1 MNLSQSLTSINT
13 KVWGGVAFTSDNFF
27 FFWRDL
33 MRKISL
39 ITVAVL
45 AALSANVYAANYSTA
60 TDGSLTINKDGL
72 VEWDTV
78 TIAGVDK
85 SSDTSKIVS
94 VRSPNTTSF
103 KNVIMDGATG
113 KAGSYLKTWTKEI
126 KISNLQTTA
135 SDSPSINALEFYGSG
150 DSQSIKIDSVV
161 LAENSTLRIQDSGS
175 ASKTSLNISDV
186 YLGKNTA
193 LAFGSLFKSGP
204 DTKSIN
210 SITANQGG
218 IAAVANL
225 GIFDSSSLEVG
236 EINVDNTVLTFS
248 GSEDDLPDGVDLP
261 DGLKV
266 GAVPITGKNGTVA
279 VNMSGSTSN
288 LVLADV
294 GDESVETAL
303 NVNFS
308 EEAFSSNDS
317 NVTIANKVINTSLN
331 LKADNAAKGSSAEN
345 VEVLNKLVNKVDTT
359 GGQTFTSTSLTATSD
374 VFDTVTAQTN
384 EAGEVDTST
393 MRTHENAEVFSFAQ
407 LHSVGVMQWREE
419 MNHMQLRLGEIRDA
433 AGYNNGAW
441 ARIYNGKDKYGSQD
455 VENKYY
461 GVQVGYDHRLEGTN
475 WIIGGAFSYAR
486 GDSTFSTGEG
496 DNHNFTF
503 TGYGTWLADNGLFV
517 DVTGKIG
524 RLSND
529 ITIDHYTS
537 DYDTNA
543 VSVTAEAGWRFALN
557 DIFYVEPQAEMMYGH
572 IMSADYRTQTYKAD
586 TEAVDMWVGRLGF
599 QTGLT
604 CPEKKGGVYFRA
616 SVLHDFDGDAE
627 TKFTGL
633 KSGDTR
639 KVLDELGGTW
649 YEMGIGANYNVTDNT
664 YLYADFQYANGG
676 EIDTPW
682 RWNLGVRV
690 NF

>member
-1 MNLSQSLTSINT
+1 MRKFSLISTAVMLAIASSASFALTTEKGPYTLEADEQLDAITVVGGSNNQLETQDSSENGFVNQVTMTKNNLS
-13 KVWGGVAFTSDNFF
+13 A
-27 FFWRDL
+27 
-33 MRKISL
+33 
-39 ITVAVL
+39 
-45 AALSANVYAANYSTA
+45 
-60 TDGSLTINKDGL
+60 
-72 VEWDTV
+72 
-78 TIAGVDK
+78 
-85 SSDTSKIVS
+85 SS
-94 VRSPNTTSF
+94 
-103 KNVIMDGATG
+103 
-113 KAGSYLKTWTKEI
+113 YI
-126 KISNLQTTA
+126 KHYGTNLQ
-135 SDSPSINALEFYGSG
+135 IN
-150 DSQSIKIDSVV
+150 
-161 LAENSTLRIQDSGS
+161 
-175 ASKTSLNISDV
+175 
-186 YLGKNTA
+186 
-193 LAFGSLFKSGP
+193 
-204 DTKSIN
+204 
-210 SITANQGG
+210 
-218 IAAVANL
+218 
-225 GIFDSSSLEVG
+225 SLEVEQG
-236 EINVDNTVLTFS
+236 QGYGVGTLEFWGTGGKKQHIEINNVSLGENSFLKIQESNFDGANVNTDSSVHISSLQLSNKTALGLGS
-248 GSEDDLPDGVDLP
+248 GSYNEGQGPTSDKNGADLVSVDRINLDQGTAAITTIGSTASGVIEVGSIDLGNATLVLSGKPDDVTLP
-261 DGLKV
+261 DGLPSFS
-266 GAVPITGKNGTVA
+266 ATTITGQAQNNGVVT
-279 VNMSGSTSN
+279 VNMNNSQST
-288 LVLADV
+288 LVLGNV
-294 GDESVETAL
+294 GSEQNKTNLSI
-303 NVNFS
+303 NFS
-308 EEAFSSNDS
+308 EEAFNSE
-317 NVTIANKVINTSLN
+317 TSLVTFGTSVKVEKSTN
-331 LKADNAAKGSSAEN
+331 LSLTADNAAKGSNAEN
-345 VEVLNKLVNKVDTT
+345 VKALNKLLDKVA
-359 GGQTFTSTSLTATSD
+359 GGQTFASTSLTATSD
-374 VFDTVTAQTN
+374 VFDTVTAQ
-384 EAGEVDTST
+384 AKDGKVDTST

-433 AGYNNGAW
+433 SGYNNGAW
-441 ARIYNGKDKYGSQD
+441 ARIYNGKDEYGSQD

>member
-1 MNLSQSLTSINT
+1 MNSGGSQL
-13 KVWGGVAFTSDNFF
+13 
-27 FFWRDL
+27 
-33 MRKISL
+33 
-39 ITVAVL
+39 VL
-45 AALSANVYAANYSTA
+45 GDV
-60 TDGSLTINKDGL
+60 G
-72 VEWDTV
+72 
-78 TIAGVDK
+78 
-85 SSDTSKIVS
+85 
-94 VRSPNTTSF
+94 
-103 KNVIMDGATG
+103 KNI
-113 KAGSYLKTWTKEI
+113 
-126 KISNLQTTA
+126 
-135 SDSPSINALEFYGSG
+135 
-150 DSQSIKIDSVV
+150 
-161 LAENSTLRIQDSGS
+161 ENSTTLD
-175 ASKTSLNISDV
+175 
-186 YLGKNTA
+186 
-193 LAFGSLFKSGP
+193 
-204 DTKSIN
+204 
-210 SITANQGG
+210 
-218 IAAVANL
+218 
-225 GIFDSSSLEVG
+225 
-236 EINVDNTVLTFS
+236 
-248 GSEDDLPDGVDLP
+248 
-261 DGLKV
+261 
-266 GAVPITGKNGTVA
+266 
-279 VNMSGSTSN
+279 
-288 LVLADV
+288 
-294 GDESVETAL
+294 
-303 NVNFS
+303 VNFS
-308 EEAFSSNDS
+308 QEAFNSEES
-317 NVTIANKVINTSLN
+317 NVTFGTGATVAETTKLSLS
-331 LKADNAAKGSSAEN
+331 AENAAKGSNTEN
-345 VEVLNKLVNKVDTT
+345 VEALNKLLGKVDTT
-359 GGQTFTSTSLTATSD
+359 GVSTTGGQVFASTSLTATSD

>member
-1 MNLSQSLTSINT
+1 
-13 KVWGGVAFTSDNFF
+13 
-27 FFWRDL
+27 

-39 ITVAVL
+39 ISVAVL
-45 AALSANVYAANYSTA
+45 AALSVTSVSHAAGMVKLDDGDNGPYRESVTIQGTNPDGTAPEYLSNQAANGRVDSVIASNAGSSTISYIKNEGKGQNLSI
-60 TDGSLTINKDGL
+60 GSLTLEKGSADKP
-72 VEWDTV
+72 
-78 TIAGVDK
+78 TIATLEFWGKDDSVDQTITVENVQIAEYGVLRIQEGKQFFSDNQANPK
-85 SSDTSKIVS
+85 SSNINIANLNMGNKSAVSLGLATSGYSADSITIDTINVYDGEFAGIV
-94 VRSPNTTSF
+94 
-103 KNVIMDGATG
+103 
-113 KAGSYLKTWTKEI
+113 AGTKEGNNNTI
-126 KISNLQTTA
+126 KVNTINIENNKLDLAGETEIENTGSSFLTGDYSKVNLVAQGDVVTVNMN
-135 SDSPSINALEFYGSG
+135 SGGSQLVLG
-150 DSQSIKIDSVV
+150 DVGKNI
-161 LAENSTLRIQDSGS
+161 ENSTTLD
-175 ASKTSLNISDV
+175 
-186 YLGKNTA
+186 
-193 LAFGSLFKSGP
+193 
-204 DTKSIN
+204 
-210 SITANQGG
+210 
-218 IAAVANL
+218 
-225 GIFDSSSLEVG
+225 
-236 EINVDNTVLTFS
+236 
-248 GSEDDLPDGVDLP
+248 
-261 DGLKV
+261 
-266 GAVPITGKNGTVA
+266 
-279 VNMSGSTSN
+279 
-288 LVLADV
+288 
-294 GDESVETAL
+294 
-303 NVNFS
+303 VNFS
-308 EEAFSSNDS
+308 QDAFNSEES
-317 NVTIANKVINTSLN
+317 NVTFGTGAKVAETTKLSLT
-331 LKADNAAKGSSAEN
+331 AENAAKGSNTEN
-345 VEVLNKLVNKVDTT
+345 VEALNKLLGKVDTT
-359 GGQTFTSTSLTATSD
+359 GVSTTGGQVFASTSLTATSD

-441 ARIYNGKDKYGSQD
+441 ARIYNGKDEYGSQD

>member
-1 MNLSQSLTSINT
+1 
-13 KVWGGVAFTSDNFF
+13 
-27 FFWRDL
+27 

-39 ITVAVL
+39 VSAAVL
-45 AALSANVYAANYSTA
+45 AAFSMSAMAAPDYKLDDKTTSLEEITLAGVTGFDTKNGTSWFGSWADNGSVDLINISNTDSAHSSYIKLSNGNLTIGEINFAQKEFANVATIEFDTNNSKNMEVGRVNLVNNSLLRVQEYEAVDPTTA
-60 TDGSLTINKDGL
+60 IHFKELNLSGTSALALGVADKDKG
-72 VEWDTV
+72 
-78 TIAGVDK
+78 
-85 SSDTSKIVS
+85 SSDDISIDVI
-94 VRSPNTTSF
+94 
-103 KNVIMDGATG
+103 NVTE
-113 KAGSYLKTWTKEI
+113 GSE
-126 KISNLQTTA
+126 
-135 SDSPSINALEFYGSG
+135 
-150 DSQSIKIDSVV
+150 
-161 LAENSTLRIQDSGS
+161 
-175 ASKTSLNISDV
+175 
-186 YLGKNTA
+186 
-193 LAFGSLFKSGP
+193 
-204 DTKSIN
+204 N
-210 SITANQGG
+210 SITG
-218 IAAVANL
+218 IAVGGGSKPN
-225 GIFDSSSLEVG
+225 GDIKVGSINIDNNKFSLAITETEVP
-236 EINVDNTVLTFS
+236 EEFHLS
-248 GSEDDLPDGVDLP
+248 GVDLKKSVIHGQ
-261 DGLKV
+261 DENKGVVTINISGENGKLIFGNV
-266 GAVPITGKNGTVA
+266 G
-279 VNMSGSTSN
+279 TSN
-288 LVLADV
+288 
-294 GDESVETAL
+294 DEGKSDTAL
-303 NVNFS
+303 NIYFS
-308 EEAFSSNDS
+308 EDAYNSENSQ
-317 NVTIANKVINTSLN
+317 VTFGEGAIVAEGTNLSLT
-331 LKADNAAKGSSAEN
+331 AENAAKGSNAEN
-345 VEVLNKLVNKVDTT
+345 VKALNKLLDKVVTT
-359 GGQTFTSTSLTATSD
+359 TDDQTFASTSLTATSD
-374 VFDTVTAQTN
+374 VFDTVTAQ
-384 EAGEVDTST
+384 AKDGEVDTST

-441 ARIYNGKDKYGSQD
+441 ARIYNGKDEYGSQD

>member
-1 MNLSQSLTSINT
+1 
-13 KVWGGVAFTSDNFF
+13 
-27 FFWRDL
+27 
-33 MRKISL
+33 MRKFSLISL
-39 ITVAVL
+39 AVL
-45 AALSANVYAANYSTA
+45 AALSVTSVSQAAEMVKLDDGDNGPYRESVTIQGTNPDGTAPEYLSNQAANGRVDSVIASNAGSGTISYIKNEGKGQNLSI
-60 TDGSLTINKDGL
+60 GSLTLEKGSADKP
-72 VEWDTV
+72 
-78 TIAGVDK
+78 TIATLEFWGKDDSVDQTITVENVQIAEYGVLRIQEGKQFFSDNQANPKSSNINIANLNMGDK
-85 SSDTSKIVS
+85 SAVSLGLATSGYSADSIAIDTINVYDGEFAGIV
-94 VRSPNTTSF
+94 
-103 KNVIMDGATG
+103 
-113 KAGSYLKTWTKEI
+113 AGTKEGNNNTI
-126 KISNLQTTA
+126 KVGTINIENNKLDLAGETEIENTGSSILTGNYSKVNLVAQGNVVTVNM
-135 SDSPSINALEFYGSG
+135 NAVSSQLVLG
-150 DSQSIKIDSVV
+150 DVGKNI
-161 LAENSTLRIQDSGS
+161 ENSTTLD
-175 ASKTSLNISDV
+175 
-186 YLGKNTA
+186 
-193 LAFGSLFKSGP
+193 
-204 DTKSIN
+204 
-210 SITANQGG
+210 
-218 IAAVANL
+218 
-225 GIFDSSSLEVG
+225 
-236 EINVDNTVLTFS
+236 
-248 GSEDDLPDGVDLP
+248 
-261 DGLKV
+261 
-266 GAVPITGKNGTVA
+266 
-279 VNMSGSTSN
+279 
-288 LVLADV
+288 
-294 GDESVETAL
+294 
-303 NVNFS
+303 VNFS
-308 EEAFSSNDS
+308 QEAFNSEES
-317 NVTIANKVINTSLN
+317 NVTFGTGATVAETTNLSLT
-331 LKADNAAKGSSAEN
+331 AENAAKGSNAEN
-345 VEVLNKLVNKVDTT
+345 VEAMNKLLDKVDTT
-359 GGQTFTSTSLTATSD
+359 GGQTFASTSLTATSD

-441 ARIYNGKDKYGSQD
+441 ARIYNGKDEYGSQD

-517 DVTGKIG
+517 DVTGKVG

>member
-1 MNLSQSLTSINT
+1 
-13 KVWGGVAFTSDNFF
+13 
-27 FFWRDL
+27 
-33 MRKISL
+33 MRKFSL
-39 ITVAVL
+39 I
-45 AALSANVYAANYSTA
+45 STA
-60 TDGSLTINKDGL
+60 VMLAIASSASFALTTENGPYTLKADEQLDAITVVGGSNKQLQTQASSENGF
-72 VEWDTV
+72 VNQV
-78 TIAGVDK
+78 TMTENNLLA
-85 SSDTSKIVS
+85 SS
-94 VRSPNTTSF
+94 
-103 KNVIMDGATG
+103 
-113 KAGSYLKTWTKEI
+113 YI
-126 KISNLQTTA
+126 KHFGTNLQ
-135 SDSPSINALEFYGSG
+135 IN
-150 DSQSIKIDSVV
+150 
-161 LAENSTLRIQDSGS
+161 
-175 ASKTSLNISDV
+175 
-186 YLGKNTA
+186 
-193 LAFGSLFKSGP
+193 
-204 DTKSIN
+204 
-210 SITANQGG
+210 
-218 IAAVANL
+218 
-225 GIFDSSSLEVG
+225 SLEVEQG
-236 EINVDNTVLTFS
+236 QGFLYGVGTLEFWGTGGKKQHIEINNVSLGENSFLKIQESNFDGANVNTDSSVHISSLQLSNKTALGLGS
-248 GSEDDLPDGVDLP
+248 GSYNEGQSSTSDKNGADLVSVDRINLDQGTAAITTIGSTASGVIEVGSIDLGNAALVLSGDKDDLPDDVTLP
-261 DGLKV
+261 DELPSFSSS
-266 GAVPITGKNGTVA
+266 ATTITGQAQNNGVVT
-279 VNMSGSTSN
+279 VNMNNSQST
-288 LVLADV
+288 LVLGNV
-294 GDESVETAL
+294 GSEQNKTNLSI
-303 NVNFS
+303 NFS
-308 EEAFSSNDS
+308 EEAFNSE
-317 NVTIANKVINTSLN
+317 TSLVTFGTSATVEKSTN
-331 LKADNAAKGSSAEN
+331 LSLTADNAAKGSNAEN
-345 VEVLNKLVNKVDTT
+345 VEALNKLLDKVDTT
-359 GGQTFTSTSLTATSD
+359 GGQTFASTSLTATSD

-441 ARIYNGKDKYGSQD
+441 ARIYNGKDEYGSQD

>member
-1 MNLSQSLTSINT
+1 
-13 KVWGGVAFTSDNFF
+13 
-27 FFWRDL
+27 
-33 MRKISL
+33 MRKFSLISL
-39 ITVAVL
+39 AVL
-45 AALSANVYAANYSTA
+45 AALSVTSVSQAAGMVKLDDGDNGPYRESVTIQGTNPDGTAPEYLSNQAANGRVDSVIASNAGSSTISYIKNEGKGQNLSI
-60 TDGSLTINKDGL
+60 GSLTLEKGSADKP
-72 VEWDTV
+72 
-78 TIAGVDK
+78 TIATLEFWGKDDSVDQTITVENVQIAEYGVLRIQEGKQFLSDNQANPKSSNINIANLNMGDK
-85 SSDTSKIVS
+85 SAVSLGLATSGYSADSIAIDTINVYDGEFAGIV
-94 VRSPNTTSF
+94 
-103 KNVIMDGATG
+103 
-113 KAGSYLKTWTKEI
+113 AGTKEGNNNTI
-126 KISNLQTTA
+126 KVGTINIENNKLDLAGETEIENTGSNILTGNYSKVNLVAQGNVVTVNM
-135 SDSPSINALEFYGSG
+135 NAVSSQLVLG
-150 DSQSIKIDSVV
+150 DVGKNI
-161 LAENSTLRIQDSGS
+161 ENSTTLD
-175 ASKTSLNISDV
+175 
-186 YLGKNTA
+186 
-193 LAFGSLFKSGP
+193 
-204 DTKSIN
+204 
-210 SITANQGG
+210 
-218 IAAVANL
+218 
-225 GIFDSSSLEVG
+225 
-236 EINVDNTVLTFS
+236 
-248 GSEDDLPDGVDLP
+248 
-261 DGLKV
+261 
-266 GAVPITGKNGTVA
+266 
-279 VNMSGSTSN
+279 
-288 LVLADV
+288 
-294 GDESVETAL
+294 
-303 NVNFS
+303 VNFS
-308 EEAFSSNDS
+308 QEAFNSEKS
-317 NVTIANKVINTSLN
+317 NVTFGTGATVAETTNLSLT
-331 LKADNAAKGSSAEN
+331 AENAAKGSDAEN
-345 VEVLNKLVNKVDTT
+345 VKALNKLLGKVKITSDH
-359 GGQTFTSTSLTATSD
+359 QTFASTSLTATSD

-384 EAGEVDTST
+384 EAGKVDTST

-441 ARIYNGKDKYGSQD
+441 ARIYNGKDEYGSQD

>member
-1 MNLSQSLTSINT
+1 
-13 KVWGGVAFTSDNFF
+13 
-27 FFWRDL
+27 

-39 ITVAVL
+39 ISVAVL
-45 AALSANVYAANYSTA
+45 AALSVTSVSHAAGMVKLDDGDNGPYRESVTIQGTNPDGTAPEYLSNQAANGRVDSVIASNAGSSTISYIKNEGKGQNLSI
-60 TDGSLTINKDGL
+60 GSLTLEKGSADKP
-72 VEWDTV
+72 
-78 TIAGVDK
+78 TIATLEFWGKDDSVDQTITVENVQIAEYGVLRIQEGKQFFSDNQANPK
-85 SSDTSKIVS
+85 SSNINIANLNMGNKSAVSLGLATSGYSADSITIDTINVYDGEFAGIV
-94 VRSPNTTSF
+94 
-103 KNVIMDGATG
+103 
-113 KAGSYLKTWTKEI
+113 AGTKEGNNNTI
-126 KISNLQTTA
+126 KVNTINIENNKLDLAGETEIENTGSSFLTGDYSKVNLVAQGDVVTVNMN
-135 SDSPSINALEFYGSG
+135 SGGSQLVLG
-150 DSQSIKIDSVV
+150 DVGKNI
-161 LAENSTLRIQDSGS
+161 ENSTTLD
-175 ASKTSLNISDV
+175 
-186 YLGKNTA
+186 
-193 LAFGSLFKSGP
+193 
-204 DTKSIN
+204 
-210 SITANQGG
+210 
-218 IAAVANL
+218 
-225 GIFDSSSLEVG
+225 
-236 EINVDNTVLTFS
+236 
-248 GSEDDLPDGVDLP
+248 
-261 DGLKV
+261 
-266 GAVPITGKNGTVA
+266 
-279 VNMSGSTSN
+279 
-288 LVLADV
+288 
-294 GDESVETAL
+294 
-303 NVNFS
+303 VNFS
-308 EEAFSSNDS
+308 QEAFNSEES
-317 NVTIANKVINTSLN
+317 NVTFGTGATVAETTKLSLT
-331 LKADNAAKGSSAEN
+331 AENAAKGSNTEN
-345 VEVLNKLVNKVDTT
+345 VEALNKLLGKVDTT
-359 GGQTFTSTSLTATSD
+359 GVSTTGGQVFASTSLTATSD

-441 ARIYNGKDKYGSQD
+441 ARIYNGKDEYGSQD

-517 DVTGKIG
+517 DVTGKVG

>member
-1 MNLSQSLTSINT
+1 
-13 KVWGGVAFTSDNFF
+13 
-27 FFWRDL
+27 
-33 MRKISL
+33 MRKFSLISL
-39 ITVAVL
+39 AVL
-45 AALSANVYAANYSTA
+45 AALSVTSFSQAAEMVKLDDGDNGPYRKSVTIQGTNPDGTAPEYLSNQAANGRVDSVIASNAGSGTISYIKNEGKGQNLSI
-60 TDGSLTINKDGL
+60 GSLTLEKGSEL
-72 VEWDTV
+72 KP
-78 TIAGVDK
+78 TIATLEFWGKDDSVDQTITVENVQIAEYGVLRIQEGKQSSSDNQANPQSSNINIANLNMGDK
-85 SSDTSKIVS
+85 SAVFLGLATSGYSADSIAIDTINVYDGEFAGIVAGTEEGNNNTIKVGTINIENNKLDLADGTGIGDTGIPYS
-94 VRSPNTTSF
+94 RVNLVAQGNVVTVNMNAVRSQLVLGDVG
-103 KNVIMDGATG
+103 KNI
-113 KAGSYLKTWTKEI
+113 
-126 KISNLQTTA
+126 
-135 SDSPSINALEFYGSG
+135 
-150 DSQSIKIDSVV
+150 
-161 LAENSTLRIQDSGS
+161 ENSTTLDVNFSQEAFNSEE
-175 ASKTSLNISDV
+175 SKVT
-186 YLGKNTA
+186 
-193 LAFGSLFKSGP
+193 FGS
-204 DTKSIN
+204 D
-210 SITANQGG
+210 
-218 IAAVANL
+218 AAVAETTNL
-225 GIFDSSSLEVG
+225 SL
-236 EINVDNTVLTFS
+236 
-248 GSEDDLPDGVDLP
+248 
-261 DGLKV
+261 
-266 GAVPITGKNGTVA
+266 
-279 VNMSGSTSN
+279 
-288 LVLADV
+288 
-294 GDESVETAL
+294 TA
-303 NVNFS
+303 
-308 EEAFSSNDS
+308 E
-317 NVTIANKVINTSLN
+317 
-331 LKADNAAKGSSAEN
+331 NAAKGSDAEN
-345 VEVLNKLVNKVDTT
+345 VKALNKLLGKVETT
-359 GGQTFTSTSLTATSD
+359 DDRQQTFASTSLTATSD

-441 ARIYNGKDKYGSQD
+441 ARIYNGKDEYGSQD

>member
-1 MNLSQSLTSINT
+1 
-13 KVWGGVAFTSDNFF
+13 
-27 FFWRDL
+27 

-39 ITVAVL
+39 ITTAVL
-45 AALSANVYAANYSTA
+45 TALSANVYAADWSTG
-60 TDGSLTINKDGL
+60 TEGFLNVKEDGFVGY
-72 VEWDTV
+72 DTV
-78 TIAGVDK
+78 TIVGAAS
-85 SSDTSKIVS
+85 SSDYKKSVS
-94 VRSPNTTSF
+94 VYSPNSATF
-103 KNVIMDGATG
+103 KNVVMDGASG
-113 KAGSYLKTWTKEI
+113 AAGSYFKTWTAAVTI
-126 KISNLQTTA
+126 DNLTVNSA
-135 SDSPSINALEFYGSG
+135 DSFGMNTLEFWNAGGS
-150 DSQSIKIDSVV
+150 DQSFEIASTTIGNNSV
-161 LAENSTLRIQDSGS
+161 LRIQES
-175 ASKTSLNISDV
+175 ADANPNSSSVIFGKVNLQGKSAIV
-186 YLGKNTA
+186 LGVNNVFGGEKQSADTVSIDEINVVNGD
-193 LAFGSLFKSGP
+193 LA
-204 DTKSIN
+204 
-210 SITANQGG
+210 G
-218 IAAVANL
+218 IAAAASGDKNINSVVQVGSINIENSKFSMALTADDVPSGFIDQL
-225 GIFDSSSLEVG
+225 GAKFT
-236 EINVDNTVLTFS
+236 NVTLT
-248 GSEDDLPDGVDLP
+248 GQE
-261 DGLKV
+261 
-266 GAVPITGKNGTVA
+266 KNGGVVT
-279 VNMSGSTSN
+279 VNMNTSDSALELGNIDKNGELSTT
-288 LVLADV
+288 LDI
-294 GDESVETAL
+294 
-303 NVNFS
+303 NFTQ
-308 EEAFSSNDS
+308 EAFNSEVS
-317 NVTIANKVINTSLN
+317 NVTFGEGANVATGTNLSLT
-331 LKADNAAKGSSAEN
+331 AENAAKGSNAEN
-345 VEVLNKLVNKVDTT
+345 VKALNKLLGKVEIT
-359 GGQTFTSTSLTATSD
+359 GDHQTFASTSLTATSD

>member
-1 MNLSQSLTSINT
+1 
-13 KVWGGVAFTSDNFF
+13 
-27 FFWRDL
+27 

-39 ITVAVL
+39 ISVAVL
-45 AALSANVYAANYSTA
+45 AALSVTSVSHAAGMVKLDDGDNGPYRESVTIQGTNPDGTAPEYLSNQAANGRVDSVIASNAGSSTISYIKNEGKGQNLSI
-60 TDGSLTINKDGL
+60 GSLTLEKGSADKP
-72 VEWDTV
+72 
-78 TIAGVDK
+78 TIATLEFWGKDDSVDQTITVENVQIAEYGVLRIQEGKQFFSDNQANPK
-85 SSDTSKIVS
+85 SSNINIANLNMGNKSAVSLGLATSGYSADSITIDTINVYDGEFAGIV
-94 VRSPNTTSF
+94 
-103 KNVIMDGATG
+103 
-113 KAGSYLKTWTKEI
+113 AGTKEGNNNTI
-126 KISNLQTTA
+126 KVNTINIENNKLDLAGETEIENTGSSFLTGDYSKVNLVAQGDVVTVNMN
-135 SDSPSINALEFYGSG
+135 SGGSQLVLG
-150 DSQSIKIDSVV
+150 DVGKNI
-161 LAENSTLRIQDSGS
+161 ENSTTLD
-175 ASKTSLNISDV
+175 
-186 YLGKNTA
+186 
-193 LAFGSLFKSGP
+193 
-204 DTKSIN
+204 
-210 SITANQGG
+210 
-218 IAAVANL
+218 
-225 GIFDSSSLEVG
+225 
-236 EINVDNTVLTFS
+236 
-248 GSEDDLPDGVDLP
+248 
-261 DGLKV
+261 
-266 GAVPITGKNGTVA
+266 
-279 VNMSGSTSN
+279 
-288 LVLADV
+288 
-294 GDESVETAL
+294 
-303 NVNFS
+303 VNFS
-308 EEAFSSNDS
+308 QEAFNSEES
-317 NVTIANKVINTSLN
+317 NVTFGTGAKVAETTKLSLT
-331 LKADNAAKGSSAEN
+331 AENAAKGSNTEN
-345 VEVLNKLVNKVDTT
+345 VEALNKLLGKVDTT
-359 GGQTFTSTSLTATSD
+359 GVSTTGGQVFASTSLTATSD

-441 ARIYNGKDKYGSQD
+441 ARIYNGKDEYGSQD

>member
-1 MNLSQSLTSINT
+1 
-13 KVWGGVAFTSDNFF
+13 
-27 FFWRDL
+27 

-39 ITVAVL
+39 ISAAVL
-45 AALSANVYAANYSTA
+45 AAFSMSTMAASIDTDTGKYVISESESSAHLDEVKIGNISEDYIGKYLSHQADLA
-60 TDGSLTINKDGL
+60 TI
-72 VEWDTV
+72 DTV
-78 TIAGVDK
+78 TMSGTAPLGSYIKIEGIGQTLQINNLILADGPESSLVIGNLEFWGQDDKKDQAFSIGSATIGKNAVLRIQEGVNG
-85 SSDTSKIVS
+85 SDTSQKANPRSSS
-94 VRSPNTTSF
+94 VQ
-103 KNVIMDGATG
+103 I
-113 KAGSYLKTWTKEI
+113 GSVTLN
-126 KISNLQTTA
+126 SNSA
-135 SDSPSINALEFYGSG
+135 IAIG
-150 DSQSIKIDSVV
+150 
-161 LAENSTLRIQDSGS
+161 LAESGQEKFGADS
-175 ASKTSLNISDV
+175 ISIDHI
-186 YLGKNTA
+186 TA
-193 LAFGSLFKSGP
+193 L
-204 DTKSIN
+204 D
-210 SITANQGG
+210 
-218 IAAVANL
+218 
-225 GIFDSSSLEVG
+225 G
-236 EINVDNTVLTFS
+236 EFS
-248 GSEDDLPDGVDLP
+248 GIVQGASQNKPVQVGTIDIGNVEFDL
-261 DGLKV
+261 
-266 GAVPITGKNGTVA
+266 GAKNNGNFGHYSMSPITLVGQEKNGGNVTVKMNGA
-279 VNMSGSTSN
+279 QSK
-288 LVLADV
+288 LVLGNV
-294 GDESVETAL
+294 GQTNSSTTL

-308 EEAFSSNDS
+308 QEAFNSEVS
-317 NVTIANKVINTSLN
+317 NVTFGEGAKVVTGTNLSLT
-331 LKADNAAKGSSAEN
+331 AENAAKGSNAEN
-345 VEVLNKLVNKVDTT
+345 VKALNKLLGKVETT
-359 GGQTFTSTSLTATSD
+359 DDRQQTFASTSLTATSD

-384 EAGEVDTST
+384 EAGEVNTST

-441 ARIYNGKDKYGSQD
+441 ARIYNGKDEYGSQD

>member
-1 MNLSQSLTSINT
+1 
-13 KVWGGVAFTSDNFF
+13 
-27 FFWRDL
+27 

-39 ITVAVL
+39 ISVAVL
-45 AALSANVYAANYSTA
+45 AALSVTSVSHAAGMVKLDDGDNGPYRESVTIQGTNPDGTAPEYLSNQAANGRVDSVIASNAGSSTISYIKNEGKGQNLSI
-60 TDGSLTINKDGL
+60 GSLTLEKGSADKP
-72 VEWDTV
+72 
-78 TIAGVDK
+78 TIATLEFWGKDDSVDQTITVENVQIAEYGVLRIQEGKQFLSDNQANPK
-85 SSDTSKIVS
+85 SSNINIANLNMGNKSAVSLGLATSGYSADSITIDTINVYDGEFAGIV
-94 VRSPNTTSF
+94 
-103 KNVIMDGATG
+103 
-113 KAGSYLKTWTKEI
+113 AGTKEGNNNTI
-126 KISNLQTTA
+126 KVNTINIENNKLDLAGETEIENTGSSFLTGDYSKVNLVAQGDVVTVNMN
-135 SDSPSINALEFYGSG
+135 SGGSQLVLG
-150 DSQSIKIDSVV
+150 DVGKNI
-161 LAENSTLRIQDSGS
+161 ENSTTLD
-175 ASKTSLNISDV
+175 
-186 YLGKNTA
+186 
-193 LAFGSLFKSGP
+193 
-204 DTKSIN
+204 
-210 SITANQGG
+210 
-218 IAAVANL
+218 
-225 GIFDSSSLEVG
+225 
-236 EINVDNTVLTFS
+236 
-248 GSEDDLPDGVDLP
+248 
-261 DGLKV
+261 
-266 GAVPITGKNGTVA
+266 
-279 VNMSGSTSN
+279 
-288 LVLADV
+288 
-294 GDESVETAL
+294 
-303 NVNFS
+303 VNFS
-308 EEAFSSNDS
+308 QEAFNSEES
-317 NVTIANKVINTSLN
+317 NVTFGTGATVAETTKLSLT
-331 LKADNAAKGSSAEN
+331 AENAAKGSNTEN
-345 VEVLNKLVNKVDTT
+345 VKALNKLLGKVVFT
-359 GGQTFTSTSLTATSD
+359 GDHQTFASTSLTATSD

-384 EAGEVDTST
+384 EAGQVDTST

-441 ARIYNGKDKYGSQD
+441 ARIYNGKDEYGSQD

>member
-1 MNLSQSLTSINT
+1 
-13 KVWGGVAFTSDNFF
+13 
-27 FFWRDL
+27 

-279 VNMSGSTSN
+279 VNMNGSTSN

-393 MRTHENAEVFSFAQ
+393 MRTRENAEVFSFAQ

>member
-1 MNLSQSLTSINT
+1 
-13 KVWGGVAFTSDNFF
+13 
-27 FFWRDL
+27 

-39 ITVAVL
+39 VSAAVL
-45 AALSANVYAANYSTA
+45 AAFSMSAMATPDYKLDDKTTSLEEITLAGVTGFDTKNGTSWFGSWADNGSVDLINISNTDLAHSSYIKLSNGNLTIGEINFAQKEFANVATIEFDTDNSKKMEVGRVNLVNNSLLRVQEYEAVNPTTA
-60 TDGSLTINKDGL
+60 IHFKELNLSGTSALALGVADKDKG
-72 VEWDTV
+72 
-78 TIAGVDK
+78 
-85 SSDTSKIVS
+85 SSDDISIDVI
-94 VRSPNTTSF
+94 
-103 KNVIMDGATG
+103 NVTE
-113 KAGSYLKTWTKEI
+113 GSE
-126 KISNLQTTA
+126 
-135 SDSPSINALEFYGSG
+135 
-150 DSQSIKIDSVV
+150 
-161 LAENSTLRIQDSGS
+161 
-175 ASKTSLNISDV
+175 
-186 YLGKNTA
+186 
-193 LAFGSLFKSGP
+193 
-204 DTKSIN
+204 N
-210 SITANQGG
+210 SITG
-218 IAAVANL
+218 IA
-225 GIFDSSSLEVG
+225 VG
-236 EINVDNTVLTFS
+236 G
-248 GSEDDLPDGVDLP
+248 GSEPNGNIKVGSINIDNNKFSLAITENEVPGLSGVDLKKSVIHGQ
-261 DGLKV
+261 DENKGVVTINISGENGKLIFGNV
-266 GAVPITGKNGTVA
+266 G
-279 VNMSGSTSN
+279 TSN
-288 LVLADV
+288 EGKSD
-294 GDESVETAL
+294 TAL
-303 NVNFS
+303 NIYFS
-308 EEAFSSNDS
+308 EDAYNSENSQ
-317 NVTIANKVINTSLN
+317 VTFGERAVVAKGTNLSLT
-331 LKADNAAKGSSAEN
+331 AENAAKGSDAEN
-345 VEVLNKLVNKVDTT
+345 VKALNKLLGKVHITDDNN
-359 GGQTFTSTSLTATSD
+359 QTFASTSLTATSD
-374 VFDTVTAQTN
+374 VFDTVTAQTKD
-384 EAGEVDTST
+384 GEVDTST

-441 ARIYNGKDKYGSQD
+441 ARIYNGKDEYGSQD

>member
-1 MNLSQSLTSINT
+1 
-13 KVWGGVAFTSDNFF
+13 
-27 FFWRDL
+27 

-279 VNMSGSTSN
+279 VNMSSSTSN

-441 ARIYNGKDKYGSQD
+441 ARIYNGKDEYGSQD

-517 DVTGKIG
+517 DVTGKVG

>member
-1 MNLSQSLTSINT
+1 
-13 KVWGGVAFTSDNFF
+13 
-27 FFWRDL
+27 

-39 ITVAVL
+39 VSAAVL
-45 AALSANVYAANYSTA
+45 AAFSMSAMAAPDYKLDDKT
-60 TDGSLTINKDGL
+60 TSLEEITL
-72 VEWDTV
+72 
-78 TIAGVDK
+78 AGVTGF
-85 SSDTSKIVS
+85 DT
-94 VRSPNTTSF
+94 
-103 KNVIMDGATG
+103 
-113 KAGSYLKTWTKEI
+113 
-126 KISNLQTTA
+126 
-135 SDSPSINALEFYGSG
+135 
-150 DSQSIKIDSVV
+150 
-161 LAENSTLRIQDSGS
+161 
-175 ASKTSLNISDV
+175 
-186 YLGKNTA
+186 
-193 LAFGSLFKSGP
+193 
-204 DTKSIN
+204 
-210 SITANQGG
+210 
-218 IAAVANL
+218 
-225 GIFDSSSLEVG
+225 
-236 EINVDNTVLTFS
+236 
-248 GSEDDLPDGVDLP
+248 
-261 DGLKV
+261 
-266 GAVPITGKNGTVA
+266 KNGTSWFGSWADNGSVDLINISNTDSA
-279 VNMSGSTSN
+279 HSSYIKLSNGNLTIGEIDFIEKDFANIATIEYDTNNAKKIDISNVNLSNMSLLRVQKYDKVDPTTEIHFSEVNMSGTSALALGVAVLGKESADNISIDTINVKDGTEDSMAGIVVGGGAKPNGNIQVGTINIDNNKFSLAVKKSDIPSDFSGALLSLQEFQNSTLHGQEANQGAVTVNMTGTNSQLILGNVGTSN
-288 LVLADV
+288 EGKSD
-294 GDESVETAL
+294 TAL
-303 NVNFS
+303 DIYFS
-308 EEAFSSNDS
+308 EDAYNSENSQ
-317 NVTIANKVINTSLN
+317 VTFGEGAVVAEGTNLSLTAEN
-331 LKADNAAKGSSAEN
+331 SAKGSNAEN

-359 GGQTFTSTSLTATSD
+359 SGQTFASTSLTATSD

-441 ARIYNGKDKYGSQD
+441 ARIYNGKDEYGSQD

-557 DIFYVEPQAEMMYGH
+557 DILYVEPQAEMMYGH

>member
-1 MNLSQSLTSINT
+1 
-13 KVWGGVAFTSDNFF
+13 
-27 FFWRDL
+27 

-39 ITVAVL
+39 ITTAVL
-45 AALSANVYAANYSTA
+45 TALSANVYAADWSTG
-60 TDGSLTINKDGL
+60 TEGFLNVKEDGFVGY
-72 VEWDTV
+72 DTV
-78 TIAGVDK
+78 TIVGAAS
-85 SSDTSKIVS
+85 SSDYKKSVS
-94 VRSPNTTSF
+94 VYSPNSATF
-103 KNVIMDGATG
+103 KNVVMDGASG
-113 KAGSYLKTWTKEI
+113 AAGSYFKTWTAAVTI
-126 KISNLQTTA
+126 DNLTVNSA
-135 SDSPSINALEFYGSG
+135 DSFGMNTLEFWNAGGS
-150 DSQSIKIDSVV
+150 DQSFEIASTTIGNNSV
-161 LAENSTLRIQDSGS
+161 LRIQES
-175 ASKTSLNISDV
+175 ADANPNSSSVIFGKVNLQGKSAIV
-186 YLGKNTA
+186 LGVNN
-193 LAFGSLFKSGP
+193 AFGGEKQSA
-204 DTKSIN
+204 DTVSIDEIN
-210 SITANQGG
+210 VVNGDLAG
-218 IAAVANL
+218 IAAAASGDKDINSVVQVGSINIENSKFSMAL
-225 GIFDSSSLEVG
+225 TADDVPSGIIDQFG
-236 EINVDNTVLTFS
+236 AKFTNVTLT
-248 GSEDDLPDGVDLP
+248 GQE
-261 DGLKV
+261 
-266 GAVPITGKNGTVA
+266 KNGGVVT
-279 VNMSGSTSN
+279 VNMNTSDSALELGNIDKNGELSTT
-288 LVLADV
+288 LDI
-294 GDESVETAL
+294 
-303 NVNFS
+303 NFTQEAFNS
-308 EEAFSSNDS
+308 EESK
-317 NVTIANKVINTSLN
+317 VTFGKDAEVAKGTNLN
-331 LKADNAAKGSSAEN
+331 LTAENAAKGSSAEN
-345 VEVLNKLVNKVDTT
+345 VKALNKLLGKVDTT
-359 GGQTFTSTSLTATSD
+359 GVNTTGGQVFTSTSLTATSD
-374 VFDTVTAQTN
+374 VFDTVTARTN

-393 MRTHENAEVFSFAQ
+393 MRTYENAEVFSFAQ

-441 ARIYNGKDKYGSQD
+441 ARIYNGKDEYGSQD

-461 GVQVGYDHRLEGTN
+461 GIQVGYDHRLEGTN

-682 RWNLGVRV
+682 RWNLGVRI

>member
-1 MNLSQSLTSINT
+1 
-13 KVWGGVAFTSDNFF
+13 
-27 FFWRDL
+27 

-39 ITVAVL
+39 ISVAVL
-45 AALSANVYAANYSTA
+45 AALSVTSVSHAAGMVKLDDGDNGPYRESVTIQGTNPDGTAPEYLSNQAANGRVDSVIASNAGSSTISYIKNEGKGQNLSI
-60 TDGSLTINKDGL
+60 GSLTLEKGSADKP
-72 VEWDTV
+72 
-78 TIAGVDK
+78 TIATLEFWGKDDSVDQTITVENVQIAEYGVLRIQEGKQFFSDNQANPK
-85 SSDTSKIVS
+85 SSNINIANLNMGNKSAVSLGLATSGYSADSITIDTINVYDGEFAGIV
-94 VRSPNTTSF
+94 
-103 KNVIMDGATG
+103 
-113 KAGSYLKTWTKEI
+113 AGTKEGNNNTI
-126 KISNLQTTA
+126 KVNTINIENNKLDLAGETEIENTGSSFLTGDYSKVNLVAQGDVVTVNMN
-135 SDSPSINALEFYGSG
+135 SGGSQLVLG
-150 DSQSIKIDSVV
+150 DVGKNI
-161 LAENSTLRIQDSGS
+161 ENSTTLD
-175 ASKTSLNISDV
+175 
-186 YLGKNTA
+186 
-193 LAFGSLFKSGP
+193 
-204 DTKSIN
+204 
-210 SITANQGG
+210 
-218 IAAVANL
+218 
-225 GIFDSSSLEVG
+225 
-236 EINVDNTVLTFS
+236 
-248 GSEDDLPDGVDLP
+248 
-261 DGLKV
+261 
-266 GAVPITGKNGTVA
+266 
-279 VNMSGSTSN
+279 
-288 LVLADV
+288 
-294 GDESVETAL
+294 
-303 NVNFS
+303 VNFS
-308 EEAFSSNDS
+308 QEAFNSEES
-317 NVTIANKVINTSLN
+317 NVTFGTGAKVAETTKLSLT
-331 LKADNAAKGSSAEN
+331 AENAAKGSNTEN
-345 VEVLNKLVNKVDTT
+345 VEALNKLLGKVDTT
-359 GGQTFTSTSLTATSD
+359 GVSTTGGQVFASTSLTATSD

-384 EAGEVDTST
+384 AAGEVDTST

-441 ARIYNGKDKYGSQD
+441 ARIYNGKDEYGSQD

>member
-1 MNLSQSLTSINT
+1 
-13 KVWGGVAFTSDNFF
+13 
-27 FFWRDL
+27 
-33 MRKISL
+33 MRKFSLISL
-39 ITVAVL
+39 AVL
-45 AALSANVYAANYSTA
+45 AALSVTSVSQAAGMVKLDDGDNGPYRESVTIQGTNPDGTAPEYLSNQAANGRVDSVIASNAGSSTISYIKNEGKGQNLSI
-60 TDGSLTINKDGL
+60 GSLTLEKGSADKP
-72 VEWDTV
+72 
-78 TIAGVDK
+78 TIATLEFWGKDDSVDQTITVENVQIAEYGVLRIQEGKQFLSDNQANPKSSNINIANLNMGDK
-85 SSDTSKIVS
+85 SAVSLGLATSGYSADSIAIDTINVYDGEFAGIV
-94 VRSPNTTSF
+94 
-103 KNVIMDGATG
+103 
-113 KAGSYLKTWTKEI
+113 AGTKEGNNNTI
-126 KISNLQTTA
+126 KVGTINIENNKLDLAGETEIENTGSSILTGNYSKVNLVAQGNVVTVNM
-135 SDSPSINALEFYGSG
+135 NAVSSQLVLG
-150 DSQSIKIDSVV
+150 DVGKNI
-161 LAENSTLRIQDSGS
+161 ENSTTLD
-175 ASKTSLNISDV
+175 
-186 YLGKNTA
+186 
-193 LAFGSLFKSGP
+193 
-204 DTKSIN
+204 
-210 SITANQGG
+210 
-218 IAAVANL
+218 
-225 GIFDSSSLEVG
+225 
-236 EINVDNTVLTFS
+236 
-248 GSEDDLPDGVDLP
+248 
-261 DGLKV
+261 
-266 GAVPITGKNGTVA
+266 
-279 VNMSGSTSN
+279 
-288 LVLADV
+288 
-294 GDESVETAL
+294 
-303 NVNFS
+303 VNFS
-308 EEAFSSNDS
+308 QEAFNSEES
-317 NVTIANKVINTSLN
+317 NVTFGTGATVAETTNLSLT
-331 LKADNAAKGSSAEN
+331 AENAAKGSDAEN
-345 VEVLNKLVNKVDTT
+345 VEALNKLLGKVDTT
-359 GGQTFTSTSLTATSD
+359 GDHQTFASTSLTATSD

-384 EAGEVDTST
+384 EAGDVDTST

-441 ARIYNGKDKYGSQD
+441 ARIYNGKDEYGSQD

-557 DIFYVEPQAEMMYGH
+557 DIFYVEPQVEMMYGH

>member
-1 MNLSQSLTSINT
+1 
-13 KVWGGVAFTSDNFF
+13 
-27 FFWRDL
+27 
-33 MRKISL
+33 MRKFSLISL
-39 ITVAVL
+39 AVL
-45 AALSANVYAANYSTA
+45 AALSVTSVSQAAGMVKLDDGDNGPYRESVTIQGTDPDGTAPEYLSNQAANGRVDSVIASNAGSSTISYIKNEGKGQNLSI
-60 TDGSLTINKDGL
+60 GSLTLEKGSADKP
-72 VEWDTV
+72 
-78 TIAGVDK
+78 TIATLEFWGKDDSVDQTITVENVQIAEYGVLRIQEGKQFLSDNQANPKSSNINIANLNMGDK
-85 SSDTSKIVS
+85 SAVSLGLATSGYSADSIAIDTINVYDGEFAGIV
-94 VRSPNTTSF
+94 
-103 KNVIMDGATG
+103 
-113 KAGSYLKTWTKEI
+113 AGTKEGNNNTI
-126 KISNLQTTA
+126 KVGTINIENNKLDLAGETESENTGSSILTGNYSKVNLVAQGNVVTVNM
-135 SDSPSINALEFYGSG
+135 NAVSSQLVLG
-150 DSQSIKIDSVV
+150 DVGKNI
-161 LAENSTLRIQDSGS
+161 ENSTTLD
-175 ASKTSLNISDV
+175 
-186 YLGKNTA
+186 
-193 LAFGSLFKSGP
+193 
-204 DTKSIN
+204 
-210 SITANQGG
+210 
-218 IAAVANL
+218 
-225 GIFDSSSLEVG
+225 
-236 EINVDNTVLTFS
+236 
-248 GSEDDLPDGVDLP
+248 
-261 DGLKV
+261 
-266 GAVPITGKNGTVA
+266 
-279 VNMSGSTSN
+279 
-288 LVLADV
+288 
-294 GDESVETAL
+294 
-303 NVNFS
+303 VNFS
-308 EEAFSSNDS
+308 QEAFNSEES
-317 NVTIANKVINTSLN
+317 NVTFGTGATVAETTNLSLT
-331 LKADNAAKGSSAEN
+331 AENAAKGSDAEN
-345 VEVLNKLVNKVDTT
+345 VKALNKLLGKVDTT
-359 GGQTFTSTSLTATSD
+359 GDHQTFASTSLTATSD

-384 EAGEVDTST
+384 EAGVDTST

-441 ARIYNGKDKYGSQD
+441 ARIYNGKDEYGSQD

>member
-1 MNLSQSLTSINT
+1 
-13 KVWGGVAFTSDNFF
+13 
-27 FFWRDL
+27 
-33 MRKISL
+33 MRKFSLISL
-39 ITVAVL
+39 AVL
-45 AALSANVYAANYSTA
+45 AALSVTSVSQAAEMVKLDDGDPYRESVTIQGTNPDGTA
-60 TDGSLTINKDGL
+60 PEYLSNQAADGRVDSVIASNAGSDTISYIKNEGKGQNLSIGSLTLEKGSA
-72 VEWDTV
+72 EKP
-78 TIAGVDK
+78 TIA
-85 SSDTSKIVS
+85 T
-94 VRSPNTTSF
+94 
-103 KNVIMDGATG
+103 
-113 KAGSYLKTWTKEI
+113 
-126 KISNLQTTA
+126 
-135 SDSPSINALEFYGSG
+135 LEFWGK
-150 DSQSIKIDSVV
+150 DNSVV
-161 LAENSTLRIQDSGS
+161 QTITVENVQIAEYGVLRIQEGKQSSSDNQANPKSSNINIANLNMGDKSAVFLGLATSGYSADSIAIDTINVYDGGF
-175 ASKTSLNISDV
+175 AGIVAGTEKGNNNTIKVGTINIENNKLDLAGETEIGDTGMPYSKVNLVAQGNVVTVNMNAVRSQLVLGDV
-186 YLGKNTA
+186 GKNI
-193 LAFGSLFKSGP
+193 K
-204 DTKSIN
+204 N
-210 SITANQGG
+210 STT
-218 IAAVANL
+218 L
-225 GIFDSSSLEVG
+225 D
-236 EINVDNTVLTFS
+236 
-248 GSEDDLPDGVDLP
+248 
-261 DGLKV
+261 
-266 GAVPITGKNGTVA
+266 
-279 VNMSGSTSN
+279 
-288 LVLADV
+288 
-294 GDESVETAL
+294 
-303 NVNFS
+303 VNFS
-308 EEAFSSNDS
+308 QEAFNSEESK
-317 NVTIANKVINTSLN
+317 VTFGSGAKVAETTNLSLT
-331 LKADNAAKGSSAEN
+331 AENAAKGSDAEN
-345 VEVLNKLVNKVDTT
+345 VKALNKLLGKVETT
-359 GGQTFTSTSLTATSD
+359 DDPQQTFASTSLTATSD

-384 EAGEVDTST
+384 EDGVNTST

-441 ARIYNGKDKYGSQD
+441 ARIYNGKDEYGSQD

>member
-1 MNLSQSLTSINT
+1 
-13 KVWGGVAFTSDNFF
+13 
-27 FFWRDL
+27 

-461 GVQVGYDHRLEGTN
+461 GVQVGYDHHLEGTN

>member
-1 MNLSQSLTSINT
+1 
-13 KVWGGVAFTSDNFF
+13 
-27 FFWRDL
+27 
-33 MRKISL
+33 MRKFSLISL
-39 ITVAVL
+39 AVL
-45 AALSANVYAANYSTA
+45 AALSVTSVSQAAGMVKLDDGDNGPYRESVTIQGTNPDGTAPEYLSNQAANGRVDSVIASNAGSSTISYIKNEGKGQNLSI
-60 TDGSLTINKDGL
+60 GSLTLEKGSADKP
-72 VEWDTV
+72 
-78 TIAGVDK
+78 TIATLEFWGKDDSVDQTITVENVQIAEYGVLRIQEGKQFLSDNQANPKSSNINIANLNMGDK
-85 SSDTSKIVS
+85 SAVSLGLATSGYSADSIAIDTINVYDGEFAGIV
-94 VRSPNTTSF
+94 
-103 KNVIMDGATG
+103 
-113 KAGSYLKTWTKEI
+113 AGTKEGNNNTI
-126 KISNLQTTA
+126 KVGTINIENNKLDLAGETEIENTGSSILTGNYSKVNLVAQGNVVTVNM
-135 SDSPSINALEFYGSG
+135 NAVSSQLVLG
-150 DSQSIKIDSVV
+150 DVGKNI
-161 LAENSTLRIQDSGS
+161 ENSTTLD
-175 ASKTSLNISDV
+175 
-186 YLGKNTA
+186 
-193 LAFGSLFKSGP
+193 
-204 DTKSIN
+204 
-210 SITANQGG
+210 
-218 IAAVANL
+218 
-225 GIFDSSSLEVG
+225 
-236 EINVDNTVLTFS
+236 
-248 GSEDDLPDGVDLP
+248 
-261 DGLKV
+261 
-266 GAVPITGKNGTVA
+266 
-279 VNMSGSTSN
+279 
-288 LVLADV
+288 
-294 GDESVETAL
+294 
-303 NVNFS
+303 VNFS
-308 EEAFSSNDS
+308 QEAFNSEES
-317 NVTIANKVINTSLN
+317 NVTFGTGATVAETTNLSLT
-331 LKADNAAKGSSAEN
+331 AENAAKGSDAEN
-345 VEVLNKLVNKVDTT
+345 VEALNKLLGKVDTT
-359 GGQTFTSTSLTATSD
+359 GDHQTFASTSLTATSD

-384 EAGEVDTST
+384 EAGDVDTST

-441 ARIYNGKDKYGSQD
+441 ARIYNGKDEYGSQD

-572 IMSADYRTQTYKAD
+572 VMSADYRTQTYKAD

>member
-1 MNLSQSLTSINT
+1 
-13 KVWGGVAFTSDNFF
+13 
-27 FFWRDL
+27 

-39 ITVAVL
+39 ISAAVL
-45 AALSANVYAANYSTA
+45 AAFSMSTMAASIDTD
-60 TDGSLTINKDGL
+60 TDGKYVISESDAYLDEVKIGNISSNYTNNYLSHQADRATI
-72 VEWDTV
+72 DTV
-78 TIAGVDK
+78 TMSGV
-85 SSDTSKIVS
+85 
-94 VRSPNTTSF
+94 PL
-103 KNVIMDGATG
+103 
-113 KAGSYLKTWTKEI
+113 GSYI
-126 KISNLQTTA
+126 KIEGNVEGNRQTLQINNLILA
-135 SDSPSINALEFYGSG
+135 DGPELSLVIGNLEFWGQDNTKDQAFSIGSATIG
-150 DSQSIKIDSVV
+150 KNAV
-161 LAENSTLRIQDSGS
+161 LRIQEGVNGRDPSHIANPNSSVQIGSVTLNNNSAIAIGLAESGQEKFGADS
-175 ASKTSLNISDV
+175 ISIDHI
-186 YLGKNTA
+186 TA
-193 LAFGSLFKSGP
+193 LDGEFSGIVQGALQDKP
-204 DTKSIN
+204 VQVGTIDIGNVEFDLGAK
-210 SITANQGG
+210 NQGNFG
-218 IAAVANL
+218 
-225 GIFDSSSLEVG
+225 GYSM
-236 EINVDNTVLTFS
+236 
-248 GSEDDLPDGVDLP
+248 
-261 DGLKV
+261 K
-266 GAVPITGKNGTVA
+266 PITLVGQEKNGGNVTVKMNGA
-279 VNMSGSTSN
+279 QSK
-288 LVLADV
+288 LVLGNV
-294 GDESVETAL
+294 GQTDFSTTL

-308 EEAFSSNDS
+308 QEAFNSEVS
-317 NVTIANKVINTSLN
+317 NVTLVEGADVLTGTNLSLT
-331 LKADNAAKGSSAEN
+331 AENAAKGSSTEN
-345 VEVLNKLVNKVDTT
+345 VKALNKLLGKVNDS
-359 GGQTFTSTSLTATSD
+359 QAFASTSLTATSD

-441 ARIYNGKDKYGSQD
+441 ARIYNGKDEYGSQD

>member
-1 MNLSQSLTSINT
+1 
-13 KVWGGVAFTSDNFF
+13 
-27 FFWRDL
+27 

-60 TDGSLTINKDGL
+60 TGSLTINKDGL

-103 KNVIMDGATG
+103 TNVIMDGASG

-126 KISNLQTTA
+126 KISELQTTA

-150 DSQSIKIDSVV
+150 DSQSIRINSVV

-175 ASKTSLNISDV
+175 ASGTSLNISDV

-236 EINVDNTVLTFS
+236 EINVDSTVLTFS
-248 GSEDDLPDGVDLP
+248 GSKDDLPEGVDLP
-261 DGLKV
+261 EGLNV
-266 GAVPITGKNGTVA
+266 GAVPIIGKNGAVA
-279 VNMSGSTSN
+279 VNMTGSTSN
-288 LVLADV
+288 LVLADI
-294 GDESVETAL
+294 GDNSVDTAL

-308 EEAFSSNDS
+308 EEAFNSNDS
-317 NVTIANKVINTSLN
+317 NVTIANNAHVVKTSLN

-345 VEVLNKLVNKVDTT
+345 VEVLNKLVNKVHTT
-359 GGQTFTSTSLTATSD
+359 GDQTFTSTSLTATSD

-441 ARIYNGKDKYGSQD
+441 ARIYNGKDEYGSQD

-572 IMSADYRTQTYKAD
+572 IMNADYRTQTYKAD

-633 KSGDTR
+633 QSGQTR

-664 YLYADFQYANGG
+664 YLYADFQYN
-676 EIDTPW
+676 
-682 RWNLGVRV
+682 
-690 NF
+690 

>member
-1 MNLSQSLTSINT
+1 
-13 KVWGGVAFTSDNFF
+13 
-27 FFWRDL
+27 
-33 MRKISL
+33 MRKVSLISL
-39 ITVAVL
+39 AVL
-45 AALSANVYAANYSTA
+45 AAFSMSA
-60 TDGSLTINKDGL
+60 
-72 VEWDTV
+72 
-78 TIAGVDK
+78 IAGSPEFNLTNKKPNEGDITLTGVPFY
-85 SSDTSKIVS
+85 DTKFG
-94 VRSPNTTSF
+94 TSW
-103 KNVIMDGATG
+103 
-113 KAGSYLKTWTKEI
+113 L
-126 KISNLQTTA
+126 
-135 SDSPSINALEFYGSG
+135 
-150 DSQSIKIDSVV
+150 
-161 LAENSTLRIQDSGS
+161 
-175 ASKTSLNISDV
+175 
-186 YLGKNTA
+186 KNTA
-193 LAFGSLFKSGP
+193 DNGAVDSVSIDNESADYSSYIKLSNGNLSIGEINFAQKEFANVATIEFDTDNSKNMEVGRVNLVNNSLLRVQEYEAVNPTTAIHFKELNLSGTSALALGVADKDKGSS
-204 DTKSIN
+204 DDISIDVINVTEGSEN
-210 SITANQGG
+210 SITG
-218 IAAVANL
+218 IA
-225 GIFDSSSLEVG
+225 VG
-236 EINVDNTVLTFS
+236 G
-248 GSEDDLPDGVDLP
+248 GSKPNGDI
-261 DGLKV
+261 KV
-266 GAVPITGKNGTVA
+266 GSINIDNNKFSLAITENEVPKEFQTGLSGVELKNSVIHGQDENKGVVTI
-279 VNMSGSTSN
+279 NISGENGKLIFGNVGTSN
-288 LVLADV
+288 EGKSD
-294 GDESVETAL
+294 TAL
-303 NVNFS
+303 NIYFS
-308 EEAFSSNDS
+308 KDAYNSENSQ
-317 NVTIANKVINTSLN
+317 VTFGEGAVVAKGTNLSLT
-331 LKADNAAKGSSAEN
+331 AENAAKGSSAEN
-345 VEVLNKLVNKVDTT
+345 VKALNKLLGKVDTT
-359 GGQTFTSTSLTATSD
+359 GVNTTDGQVFASTSLTATSD

-393 MRTHENAEVFSFAQ
+393 MRTYENAEVFSFAQ

-441 ARIYNGKDKYGSQD
+441 ARIYNGKDEYGSQD

-486 GDSTFSTGEG
+486 GDSIFSTGEG

-517 DVTGKIG
+517 DVTGKVG

>member
-1 MNLSQSLTSINT
+1 
-13 KVWGGVAFTSDNFF
+13 
-27 FFWRDL
+27 

-461 GVQVGYDHRLEGTN
+461 RVQVGYDHRLEGTN

>member
-1 MNLSQSLTSINT
+1 
-13 KVWGGVAFTSDNFF
+13 
-27 FFWRDL
+27 

>member
-1 MNLSQSLTSINT
+1 MS
-13 KVWGGVAFTSDNFF
+13 
-27 FFWRDL
+27 
-33 MRKISL
+33 KISL

>member
-1 MNLSQSLTSINT
+1 
-13 KVWGGVAFTSDNFF
+13 
-27 FFWRDL
+27 

-39 ITVAVL
+39 ISVAVL
-45 AALSANVYAANYSTA
+45 AALSVTSVSHAAGMVKLDDGDNGPYRESVTIQGTNPDGTAPEYLSNQAANGRVDSVIASNAGSSTISYIKNEGKGQNLSI
-60 TDGSLTINKDGL
+60 GSLTLEKGSADKP
-72 VEWDTV
+72 
-78 TIAGVDK
+78 TIATLEFWGKDDSVDQTITVENVQIAEYGVLRIQEGKQFLSDNQANPK
-85 SSDTSKIVS
+85 SSNINIANLNMGNKSAVSLGLATSGYSADSITIDTINVYDGEFAGIV
-94 VRSPNTTSF
+94 
-103 KNVIMDGATG
+103 
-113 KAGSYLKTWTKEI
+113 AGTKEGNNNTI
-126 KISNLQTTA
+126 KVNTINIENNKLDLAGETEIENTGSSFLTGDYSKVNLVAQGDVVTVNMN
-135 SDSPSINALEFYGSG
+135 SGGSQLVLG
-150 DSQSIKIDSVV
+150 DVGKNI
-161 LAENSTLRIQDSGS
+161 ENSTTLD
-175 ASKTSLNISDV
+175 
-186 YLGKNTA
+186 
-193 LAFGSLFKSGP
+193 
-204 DTKSIN
+204 
-210 SITANQGG
+210 
-218 IAAVANL
+218 
-225 GIFDSSSLEVG
+225 
-236 EINVDNTVLTFS
+236 
-248 GSEDDLPDGVDLP
+248 
-261 DGLKV
+261 
-266 GAVPITGKNGTVA
+266 
-279 VNMSGSTSN
+279 
-288 LVLADV
+288 
-294 GDESVETAL
+294 
-303 NVNFS
+303 VNFS
-308 EEAFSSNDS
+308 QEAFNSEES
-317 NVTIANKVINTSLN
+317 NVTFGTGATVAETTKLSLT
-331 LKADNAAKGSSAEN
+331 AENAAKGSNTEN
-345 VEVLNKLVNKVDTT
+345 VEALNKLLGKVDTT
-359 GGQTFTSTSLTATSD
+359 GVSTTGGQVFASTSLTATSD

-441 ARIYNGKDKYGSQD
+441 ARIYNGKDEYGSQD

-475 WIIGGAFSYAR
+475 WIIDGAFSYAR

>member
-1 MNLSQSLTSINT
+1 
-13 KVWGGVAFTSDNFF
+13 
-27 FFWRDL
+27 

-45 AALSANVYAANYSTA
+45 AALSANVYATNYSTA

>member
-1 MNLSQSLTSINT
+1 
-13 KVWGGVAFTSDNFF
+13 
-27 FFWRDL
+27 

-441 ARIYNGKDKYGSQD
+441 ARIYNGKDEYGSQD

-517 DVTGKIG
+517 DVTGKVG

>member
-1 MNLSQSLTSINT
+1 
-13 KVWGGVAFTSDNFF
+13 
-27 FFWRDL
+27 

-39 ITVAVL
+39 ISAAVL
-45 AALSANVYAANYSTA
+45 AAFSMSTMAASIDTYNDKYVISESGAYLDEVKIGNISSDYIDNYLSHEADLA
-60 TDGSLTINKDGL
+60 TI
-72 VEWDTV
+72 DTV
-78 TIAGVDK
+78 TMSGTVPGSYIKIEGRGQTLKINNLILDGSESSLVIGNLEFWGQDDMKDQAFSIGSATIGENAVLRIQEGVNG
-85 SSDTSKIVS
+85 SDTSHKANPKSSSVQIGSVTFNNKSAIAIGLAEKGQEKFGADSISIDHITALDGEFSGIV
-94 VRSPNTTSF
+94 
-103 KNVIMDGATG
+103 
-113 KAGSYLKTWTKEI
+113 
-126 KISNLQTTA
+126 Q
-135 SDSPSINALEFYGSG
+135 G
-150 DSQSIKIDSVV
+150 DSQNKPVQVGTIDIGNVEFD
-161 LAENSTLRIQDSGS
+161 LGAKNKD
-175 ASKTSLNISDV
+175 NI
-186 YLGKNTA
+186 L
-193 LAFGSLFKSGP
+193 
-204 DTKSIN
+204 
-210 SITANQGG
+210 QGL
-218 IAAVANL
+218 VM
-225 GIFDSSSLEVG
+225 S
-236 EINVDNTVLTFS
+236 
-248 GSEDDLPDGVDLP
+248 
-261 DGLKV
+261 
-266 GAVPITGKNGTVA
+266 PITLVGQEKNGGNVTVKMNGA
-279 VNMSGSTSN
+279 QSK
-288 LVLADV
+288 LVLGNV
-294 GDESVETAL
+294 GHTNSSTTL

-308 EEAFSSNDS
+308 QEAFNSEVS
-317 NVTIANKVINTSLN
+317 NVTFVGDANVTGTNLSLT
-331 LKADNAAKGSSAEN
+331 AENAAKGSSTEN
-345 VEVLNKLVNKVDTT
+345 VEALNKLLDKVDTKGVNTT
-359 GGQTFTSTSLTATSD
+359 GGQVFTSTSLTATSD
-374 VFDTVTAQTN
+374 VFDTVTAQTD
-384 EAGEVDTST
+384 EAGKVDTST

-441 ARIYNGKDKYGSQD
+441 ARIYNGKDEYGSQD

-517 DVTGKIG
+517 DVTGKVG

>member
-1 MNLSQSLTSINT
+1 
-13 KVWGGVAFTSDNFF
+13 
-27 FFWRDL
+27 

-39 ITVAVL
+39 ISVAVL
-45 AALSANVYAANYSTA
+45 AALSVTSVSHAAGMVKLDDGDNGPYRESVTIQGTNPDGTAPEYLSNQAANGRVDSVIASNAGSSTISYIKNEGKGQNLSI
-60 TDGSLTINKDGL
+60 GSLTLKKGSADKP
-72 VEWDTV
+72 
-78 TIAGVDK
+78 TIATLEFWGKDDSVDQTITVENVQIAEYGVLRIQEGKQFFSDNQANPK
-85 SSDTSKIVS
+85 SSNINIANLNMGNKSAVSLGLATSGYSADSITIDTINVYDGEFAGIV
-94 VRSPNTTSF
+94 
-103 KNVIMDGATG
+103 
-113 KAGSYLKTWTKEI
+113 AGTKEGNNNTI
-126 KISNLQTTA
+126 KVNTINIENNKLDLAGETEIENTGSSFLTGDYSKVNLVAQGDVVTVNMN
-135 SDSPSINALEFYGSG
+135 SGGSQLVLG
-150 DSQSIKIDSVV
+150 DVGKNI
-161 LAENSTLRIQDSGS
+161 ENSTTLD
-175 ASKTSLNISDV
+175 
-186 YLGKNTA
+186 
-193 LAFGSLFKSGP
+193 
-204 DTKSIN
+204 
-210 SITANQGG
+210 
-218 IAAVANL
+218 
-225 GIFDSSSLEVG
+225 
-236 EINVDNTVLTFS
+236 
-248 GSEDDLPDGVDLP
+248 
-261 DGLKV
+261 
-266 GAVPITGKNGTVA
+266 
-279 VNMSGSTSN
+279 
-288 LVLADV
+288 
-294 GDESVETAL
+294 
-303 NVNFS
+303 VNFS
-308 EEAFSSNDS
+308 QEAFNSEES
-317 NVTIANKVINTSLN
+317 NVTFGTGAKVAETTKLSLT
-331 LKADNAAKGSSAEN
+331 AENAAKGSNTEN
-345 VEVLNKLVNKVDTT
+345 VEALNKLLGKVDTT
-359 GGQTFTSTSLTATSD
+359 GVSTTGGQVFASTSLTATSD

-441 ARIYNGKDKYGSQD
+441 ARIYNGKDEYGSQD

>member
-1 MNLSQSLTSINT
+1 
-13 KVWGGVAFTSDNFF
+13 
-27 FFWRDL
+27 

-461 GVQVGYDHRLEGTN
+461 GVQVGYDHHLEGTN

-682 RWNLGVRV
+682 HWNLGVRV

>member
-1 MNLSQSLTSINT
+1 
-13 KVWGGVAFTSDNFF
+13 
-27 FFWRDL
+27 
-33 MRKISL
+33 MRKFSLISL
-39 ITVAVL
+39 AVL
-45 AALSANVYAANYSTA
+45 AALSVTSVSQAAEMVKLDDGDNGPYRESVTIQGTNPDGTAPEYLSNQAANGRVDSVIASNAGSGTISYIKNEGKGQNLSI
-60 TDGSLTINKDGL
+60 GSLTLEKGSADKP
-72 VEWDTV
+72 
-78 TIAGVDK
+78 TIATLEFWGKDDSVDQTITVENVQIAEYGVLRIQEGKQFFSDNQANPKSSNINIANLNMGDK
-85 SSDTSKIVS
+85 SAVSLGLATSGYSADSIAIDTINVYDGEFAGIV
-94 VRSPNTTSF
+94 
-103 KNVIMDGATG
+103 
-113 KAGSYLKTWTKEI
+113 AGTKEGNNNTI
-126 KISNLQTTA
+126 KVGTINIENNKLDLAGETEIENTGSSILTGNYSKVNLVAQGNVVTVNM
-135 SDSPSINALEFYGSG
+135 NAVSSQLVLG
-150 DSQSIKIDSVV
+150 DVGKNI
-161 LAENSTLRIQDSGS
+161 ENSTTLD
-175 ASKTSLNISDV
+175 
-186 YLGKNTA
+186 
-193 LAFGSLFKSGP
+193 
-204 DTKSIN
+204 
-210 SITANQGG
+210 
-218 IAAVANL
+218 
-225 GIFDSSSLEVG
+225 
-236 EINVDNTVLTFS
+236 
-248 GSEDDLPDGVDLP
+248 
-261 DGLKV
+261 
-266 GAVPITGKNGTVA
+266 
-279 VNMSGSTSN
+279 
-288 LVLADV
+288 
-294 GDESVETAL
+294 
-303 NVNFS
+303 VNFS
-308 EEAFSSNDS
+308 QEAFNSEES
-317 NVTIANKVINTSLN
+317 NVTFGTGATVAETTNLSLT
-331 LKADNAAKGSSAEN
+331 AENAAKGSNAEN
-345 VEVLNKLVNKVDTT
+345 VEALNKLLDKVDTT
-359 GGQTFTSTSLTATSD
+359 GGQTFASTSLTATSD

-441 ARIYNGKDKYGSQD
+441 ARIYNGKDEYGSQD

-517 DVTGKIG
+517 DVTGKVG

>member
-1 MNLSQSLTSINT
+1 
-13 KVWGGVAFTSDNFF
+13 
-27 FFWRDL
+27 

-60 TDGSLTINKDGL
+60 TGSLTINKDGL

-103 KNVIMDGATG
+103 TNVIMDGASG

-126 KISNLQTTA
+126 KISELQTTA

-150 DSQSIKIDSVV
+150 DSQSIRINSVV

-175 ASKTSLNISDV
+175 ASGTSLNISDV

-236 EINVDNTVLTFS
+236 EINVDSTVLTFS
-248 GSEDDLPDGVDLP
+248 GSKDDLPEGVDLP
-261 DGLKV
+261 EGLNV
-266 GAVPITGKNGTVA
+266 GAVPIIGKNGAVA
-279 VNMSGSTSN
+279 VNMTGSTSN
-288 LVLADV
+288 LVLADI
-294 GDESVETAL
+294 GDNSVDTAL

-308 EEAFSSNDS
+308 EEAFNSNDS
-317 NVTIANKVINTSLN
+317 NVTIANNAHVVKTSLN

-345 VEVLNKLVNKVDTT
+345 VEVLNKLVNKVHTT
-359 GGQTFTSTSLTATSD
+359 GDQTFTSTSLTATSD

-441 ARIYNGKDKYGSQD
+441 ARIYNGKDEYGSQD

-572 IMSADYRTQTYKAD
+572 VMSADYRTQTYKAD